1 MAKSCDCKYFVCEHL
16 DDGWTPMPDK
26 TIIILRNDPAKKRKK
41 LGKVKDLFE
50 QMEKEYNEFEH
61 YINSIIKN
69 KGGEIKHNA

>member
-1 MAKSCDCKYFVCEHL
+1 MQS
-16 DDGWTPMPDK
+16 DK
-26 TIIILRNDPAKKRKK
+26 TKMILRNDPAKKRKK

-50 QMEKEYNEFEH
+50 QMENEYNEFEH

>member
-26 TIIILRNDPAKKRKK
+26 TVIILRNDPAKERKK

>member
-1 MAKSCDCKYFVCEHL
+1 MQS
-16 DDGWTPMPDK
+16 DK
-26 TIIILRNDPAKKRKK
+26 TKMILRNDPAKKRKK

-50 QMEKEYNEFEH
+50 QMEQEYNEFEH